1 MNVPELLRYS
11 EDHGWV
17 DAEDEGPDR
26 LARLGLTDYGQDL
39 LGEVEFVELPEPG
52 SRLTVGD
59 LMAEIEARKATSE
72 LYAPLGGRVVAVNG
86 LLAERPGAVNADPYG
101 EGWLCVL
108 ALDEATGLEELM
120 DGAAYARFVGG

>member
-1 MNVPELLRYS
+1 MNVPALLRYS

-17 DAEDEGPDR
+17 AAEGEGPDR
-26 LARLGLTDYGQDL
+26 LARVGLTDYGQDL

-52 SRLTVGD
+52 SRLATGD

-72 LYAPLGGRVVAVNG
+72 LYAPLTGRVVAVNG

-101 EGWLCVL
+101 DGWLCVL
-108 ALDEATGLEELM
+108 AVDDTAHIEELM
-120 DGAAYARFVGG
+120 DGVAYARFVNG